1 MTFSFY
7 QSLLT
12 IPKELREA
20 STIYQLTWWQRF
32 VKLEVPFSMIGLVWN
47 GMMSFGGGWFFLAA
61 SEAIT
66 VLNHQFYLPGIG
78 SYMAVASERGDNRA
92 IAWAI
97 VTMIVIVLLV
107 DQLFWRPI
115 VAWSQKF
122 KFEQTDSADEPT
134 SMVLNLIRKSK
145 AIPWLT
151 NRLGVPMSR
160 AVDVLFRGTS
170 GLAQAT
176 PVVGTIKVG
185 VSWLA
190 AGISLLAV
198 GYGIYHAFGVMVLSR
213 EITGQEVAKV
223 LGYGLLTLLRVAIMV
238 VFATAVWTPVGVAI
252 GFSPK
257 LSRIAQPLVQIGA
270 SFPANLLFP
279 VVVLAFVALHID
291 LDWGSV
297 ILIALGTQWY
307 ILFNVIAGA
316 SSVPSDLRE
325 AATIFGLRGWN
336 LWRTLI
342 LPAIFPAWVT
352 GALTAAGGAWNA
364 SIVAEVVNSGH
375 SRLEAHGLGRYIT
388 DATVDGDW
396 PKIILGIGTMSIFVV
411 LLNKLVWRRLYA
423 LGEGRFGLG

>member
-1 MTFSFY
+1 M
-7 QSLLT
+7 
-12 IPKELREA
+12 
-20 STIYQLTWWQRF
+20 
-32 VKLEVPFSMIGLVWN
+32 
-47 GMMSFGGGWFFLAA
+47 
-61 SEAIT
+61 
-66 VLNHQFYLPGIG
+66 
-78 SYMAVASERGDNRA
+78 
-92 IAWAI
+92 
-97 VTMIVIVLLV
+97 
-107 DQLFWRPI
+107 
-115 VAWSQKF
+115 
-122 KFEQTDSADEPT
+122 
-134 SMVLNLIRKSK
+134 RKSK
-145 AIPWLT
+145 ALPWLA
-151 NRLGVPMSR
+151 NRFGVPISR
-160 AVDVLFRGTS
+160 AVDSLFRGS
-170 GLAQAT
+170 ARLAQAT
-176 PVVGTIKVG
+176 PVVSKIKLG
-185 VSWLA
+185 VNWLA
-190 AGISLLAV
+190 AGVTLLAV
-198 GYGIYHAFGVMVLSR
+198 GYGLYHAFGVMVLSR

-223 LGYGLLTLLRVAIMV
+223 LGYGILTFLRVLVMV

-279 VVVLAFVALHID
+279 IVVLAFIALHID

-297 ILIALGTQWY
+297 VLIALGTQWY

-375 SRLEAHGLGRYIT
+375 THLEAHGLGRYIT
-388 DATVDGDW
+388 DATAEGDW
-396 PKIILGIGTMSIFVV
+396 PKIILGIGMMSIFVV

-423 LGEGRFGLG
+423 LGETRFGLG